1 MPIPALLAAVLA
13 HRDEPTRAYKDPQL
27 GISFQYPRSWN
38 LRKEK
43 YMTVLTWRTKAGREA
58 RAQWVP
64 TVYRDTAALWQQLQ
78 VDVAAN
84 RNDKIVRQWDEELL
98 GVPLLLTRVERA
110 EKGRTYSV
118 WGGLIYS
125 RTPTK
130 LNFRVYSAPEDANE
144 TEEEWRKVLLSVR
157 TEAGDTPLAEMPGS
171 KIEPVKPK
179 DPDLPVVVWSTTS
192 GVTKPKPIRGTKRLK
207 IDGFYA
213 YCNDEWTVEGSAL
226 TISKLKGTL
235 TIEARRTRAGTGMRA
250 FLAASGEQLN
260 VLDQVDRREEKSSRI
275 NQAGYTFWE
284 VIRSGQAKG
293 KPTVLG
299 LWAGQLDDN
308 MWFVSYQGD
317 EASLRADRPLIES
330 LVNAL
335 SVESSG

>member
-1 MPIPALLAAVLA
+1 MPLTLWMAAAILADDGL
-13 HRDEPTRAYKDPQL
+13 RSYKDPQL

-43 YMTVLTWRTKAGREA
+43 YMTVLTWRTKGGREA

-84 RNDKIVRQWDEELL
+84 RNDKIVRQWEEEIL
-98 GVPLLLTRVERA
+98 GVPLLMTRVERI

-130 LNFRVYSAPEDANE
+130 LNFRVYSSPEDAAE
-144 TEEEWRKVLLSVR
+144 TEEDWRKVLLSVR

-179 DPDLPVVVWSTTS
+179 DPDLPVVTWTTNS
-192 GVTKPKPIRGTKRLK
+192 DQAKLKPVRAPKRLK
-207 IDGFYA
+207 IDGFFA
-213 YCNDEWTVEGSAL
+213 YSPEAWTVEGSAL
-226 TISKLKGTL
+226 ACENLKGVL
-235 TIEARRTRAGTGMRA
+235 TIEARRVKAGTGLRA
-250 FLAASGEQLN
+250 FLGYSGSQLN
-260 VLDQVDRREEKSSRI
+260 VIDQVESR
-275 NQAGYTFWE
+275 NERQLGLNKAGYTVWE
-284 VIRSGQAKG
+284 VVRTGTSKG
-293 KPTVLG
+293 KSTTMG

-317 EASLRADRPLIES
+317 ATTFRADRGLIES
-330 LVNAL
+330 LVTAL
-335 SVESSG
+335 SVESAG